1 MLFSISEKS
10 SPGNSPRPS
19 SSKEGRKL
27 STFFIVHR
35 GLVVVLSVV
44 AVVVVLLV
52 VVLVVVVDDDV
63 VVVVD
68 PGLVSLATTL
78 HSSVSHSTINH
89 LLRTMLHLMSIT
101 VKLGPISLM
110 LARPA
115 VW

>member
-1 MLFSISEKS
+1 M
-10 SPGNSPRPS
+10 
-19 SSKEGRKL
+19 
-27 STFFIVHR
+27 VHL
-35 GLVVVLSVV
+35 GLVVVLGVV

-52 VVLVVVVDDDV
+52 VVV

-68 PGLVSLATTL
+68 GDVVVVEPGLVSLATTL
-78 HSSVSHSTINH
+78 HSSVSHSTINL

>member
-1 MLFSISEKS
+1 M
-10 SPGNSPRPS
+10 PA
-19 SSKEGRKL
+19 KL

-44 AVVVVLLV
+44 AVVVDLL